1 MATGRVVSSPDGDR
15 WRVRRRWLNRGLPS
29 LRKHV
34 REAKEEVTASG
45 TLDGLMTLDGI
56 GGGWAG
62 AAIAGAV
69 VVAVLV
75 LLPLLGIALELIVL
89 AVLLASGLAG
99 RVVLGRPWTVEAKNL
114 DDGERSVA
122 YGVKGFRRAGEAAEE
137 LAGAIATSGP
147 PERLAAGKRSAL
159 PRPTF

>member
-1 MATGRVVSSPDGDR
+1 MISPDGAR

-34 REAKEEVTASG
+34 REAKEETTETG
-45 TLDGLMTLDGI
+45 TLDGLMAPDDV

-62 AAIAGAV
+62 AAIAGVV

-89 AVLLASGLAG
+89 AVLLVSGLAG
-99 RVVLGRPWTVEAKNL
+99 RVVLGRPWTVEARNL

-122 YGVKGFRRAGEAAEE
+122 YGVKGFRPAGEAVEE
-137 LAGAIATSGP
+137 LAGAISASGP
-147 PERLAAGKRSAL
+147 PERLAAGQRAAL

>member
-1 MATGRVVSSPDGDR
+1 
-15 WRVRRRWLNRGLPS
+15 VRRRWLNRGLPS

-34 REAKEEVTASG
+34 REAKEETAESG
-45 TLDGLMTLDGI
+45 TLDGLMVLDGF

-62 AAIAGAV
+62 AAIAGTV

-75 LLPLLGIALELIVL
+75 LLPLIGIALELIVL

-99 RVVLGRPWTVEAKNL
+99 RVIFGRPWIVEARNL

-122 YGVKGFRRAGEAAEE
+122 YGVKGFRRAGEAVEE
-137 LAGAIATSGP
+137 LAGALSASGP
-147 PERLAAGKRSAL
+147 PERLVAGERSAL